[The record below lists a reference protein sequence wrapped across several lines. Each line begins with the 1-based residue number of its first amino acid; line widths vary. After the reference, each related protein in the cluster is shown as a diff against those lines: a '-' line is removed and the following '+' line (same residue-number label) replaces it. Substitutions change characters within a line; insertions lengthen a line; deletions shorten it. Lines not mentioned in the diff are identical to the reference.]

1 MSQTNI
7 AHVPSLSVEGKRLVT
22 TPKGILVARSMACCN
37 FPKFSGKNIKWWVT
51 QYEKFFVKYFIHQ
64 EDMVFNVCQLLSE
77 KPAKWHGMVL
87 EFNSWDKWK
96 PLATKRFG
104 NTHMDIVKKLEMI
117 HIQDYKTI
125 EEFIDAYHVF
135 VCLKVFERLI

>member
-1 MSQTNI
+1 MSQANI
-7 AHVPSLSVEGKRLVT
+7 AHVPSPSVEGKRLVS
-22 TPKGILVARSMACCN
+22 TPE
-37 FPKFSGKNIKWWVT
+37 GKNIKWWVT
-51 QYEKFFVKYFIHQ
+51 QYEKFFVQYFIHQ
-64 EDMVFNVCQLLSE
+64 EDM

-125 EEFIDAYHVF
+125 EEFIDAYHVL